1 MKEVIVIFIMGIFID
16 DGAVF
21 SDEMSL
27 EYDVE
32 LESWLG
38 GSMSKPIVDLSPHS
52 YEELVVMFKASLR
65 DAIEHHASLAVE
77 LDHIYAQEE
86 GKPAFL
92 RE

>member
-1 MKEVIVIFIMGIFID
+1 
-16 DGAVF
+16 
-21 SDEMSL
+21 
-27 EYDVE
+27 
-32 LESWLG
+32 
-38 GSMSKPIVDLSPHS
+38 MSKPLVDLSPHS

-92 RE
+92 RA